1 VQLDP
6 VAGGSRRASIA
17 SAPEVR
23 AYEWGRIGA
32 GISGRLDRIPIWR
45 RPRIATVP
53 PVRDRLRSST
63 IFVSMDLE
71 YDPKREAVAAM
82 KLAAEANGAER
93 QRWITA
99 ALAWS
104 ELTRLRGAV
113 EEASPKRQLV
123 AGARRSAFPTPSQA
137 ARPSFRRSA
146 MPHPSTTSNPRW

>member
-1 VQLDP
+1 MGP
-6 VAGGSRRASIA
+6 IGRGICGGLESICVWLPA
-17 SAPEVR
+17 
-23 AYEWGRIGA
+23 
-32 GISGRLDRIPIWR
+32 
-45 RPRIATVP
+45 RIATVSLL
-53 PVRDRLRSST
+53 RDRLRSAAT
-63 IFVSMDLE
+63 IVSMDPP
-71 YDPKREAVAAM
+71 YDCEREAVAAM

-137 ARPSFRRSA
+137 ARPSFRRS
-146 MPHPSTTSNPRW
+146 